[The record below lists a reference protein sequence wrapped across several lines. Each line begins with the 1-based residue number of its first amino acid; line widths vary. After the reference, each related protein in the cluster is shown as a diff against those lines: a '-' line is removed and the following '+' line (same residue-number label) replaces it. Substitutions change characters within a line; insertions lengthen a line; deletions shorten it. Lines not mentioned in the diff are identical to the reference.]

1 LYVQELTVV
10 TNQMAAALK
19 AVEETAQGR
28 VQAAAQEAALREQ
41 VRFVET
47 SYTYPPYGYRWL

>member
-1 LYVQELTVV
+1 M